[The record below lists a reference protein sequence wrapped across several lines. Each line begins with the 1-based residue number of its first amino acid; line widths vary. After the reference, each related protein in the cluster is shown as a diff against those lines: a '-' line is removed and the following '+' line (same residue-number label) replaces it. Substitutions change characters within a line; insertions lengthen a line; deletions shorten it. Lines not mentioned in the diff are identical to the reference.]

1 MSEGSKGHGSTVF
14 ALLGLAILV
23 AIVISLA
30 DSAETE
36 AENAPEGGALVYLPD
51 SIKPYVQVIFMF
63 ASILL
68 VIAFLGNI
76 GWIKPIIKPKQRQDP
91 FTVPDEDE

>member
-1 MSEGSKGHGSTVF
+1 MSEESKGHGSTVF
-14 ALLGLAILV
+14 ALFGLAILI

-30 DSAETE
+30 NSVESE
-36 AENAPEGGALVYLPD
+36 AENATEGGALAYLPD
-51 SIKPYVQVIFMF
+51 SIKPYVQVVFMF

-76 GWIKPIIKPKQRQDP
+76 GWIRPIIKPKQRQDP
-91 FTVPDEDE
+91 FADPDEDE